1 LEAGVF
7 VAGVLDVGAFFAAG
21 FAGAV
26 LVAGFFAAGFFVA
39 ALAAVG
45 FDADEPAAEAA
56 FVPVVAGFLAA
67 GVTGVGAA
75 FLSVFVEPRPRPRT
89 RSMRLGFGDFLPALE
104 SGGVR

>member
-1 LEAGVF
+1 M
-7 VAGVLDVGAFFAAG
+7 AGVLDVGAFFAAG

-39 ALAAVG
+39 ALVAVG
-45 FDADEPAAEAA
+45 FDADDAAAAAEAA

-89 RSMRLGFGDFLPALE
+89 RSMRLGFGDFFPALE